1 MDDNQL
7 KTGEKQDRNNK
18 GQFIEGVSAN
28 PNGRPKGSKN
38 KYTIDKLIEAI
49 ESEEALAK
57 KEKAPGLFQ
66 MFARMAYTN
75 PNVMISLMNKFVANK
90 EKIEHSTDGPLE
102 IDIKRVDAE
111 D

>member
-1 MDDNQL
+1 MVRTKAK
-7 KTGEKQDRNNK
+7 KTVEKK
-18 GQFIEGVSAN
+18 TVV
-28 PNGRPKGSKN
+28 PKN
-38 KYTIDKLIEAI
+38 KTKAKKVKITKKKRA
-49 ESEEALAK
+49 AK

-102 IDIKRVDAE
+102 IDIKRINAE